1 MTAPTTAPASPVVS
15 EAWHLMARLFQSN
28 RGKFFA
34 ACAEVELSPPQV
46 MAMRSLTREH
56 PIPMSELA
64 GLMHCDNS
72 NVTGIVDRLEDRGL
86 VARQPGTQD
95 RRVKYLQVTE
105 KGVAVQDRLQDLL
118 GDPPEGLLALS
129 PAEQRQLLALMKK
142 ATGGTAP
149 S

>member
-1 MTAPTTAPASPVVS
+1 
-15 EAWHLMARLFQSN
+15 MARLLQSN

-46 MAMRSLTREH
+46 LAMRSLTADH

-86 VARQPGTQD
+86 VVRQAGTQD

-105 KGVAVQDRLQDLL
+105 KGAQVQDRLQDLL
-118 GDPPEGLLALS
+118 GEPPAGLLALS
-129 PAEQRQLLALMKK
+129 AAEQRQLLALMRK
-142 ATGGTAP
+142 ATGDQDPA
-149 S
+149 